1 VLKPIISGIEE
12 DNVRKSD
19 SGILL
24 SSNNIKVTLDEVER
38 ISPWQFRTPLSPD
51 MAASRENKTIE
62 LEGVVKFCHDA
73 QDGAEDILLI
83 EGVGG
88 VMVPLNDQY
97 TVLDWI
103 EATNLPT
110 ILVVGSYLGTLSHSL
125 TAFQALSTRG
135 ITVEAIVISESLESP
150 VSLAETAESLSR
162 FLPSEISEQT
172 LVCIARNE
180 VKGIAELSEKLCPS
194 ISIKGIKG

>member
-1 VLKPIISGIEE
+1 
-12 DNVRKSD
+12 
-19 SGILL
+19 
-24 SSNNIKVTLDEVER
+24 
-38 ISPWQFRTPLSPD
+38 
-51 MAASRENKTIE
+51 
-62 LEGVVKFCHDA
+62 
-73 QDGAEDILLI
+73 
-83 EGVGG
+83 
-88 VMVPLNDQY
+88 MVPLNGQY

-103 EATNLPT
+103 KATNLPT